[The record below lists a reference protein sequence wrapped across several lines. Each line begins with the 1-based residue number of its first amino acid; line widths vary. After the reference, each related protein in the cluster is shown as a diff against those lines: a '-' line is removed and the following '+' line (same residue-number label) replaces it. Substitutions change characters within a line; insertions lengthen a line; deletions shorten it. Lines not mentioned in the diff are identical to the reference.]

1 MTNLGRLGRSR
12 PDLLAESDVEEG
24 QPEVEDE
31 RDPLAGQ
38 PHELH
43 KAKRALQAQALH
55 HTRRNRLRAGAAGS
69 NAAARVATPC
79 PGPAAAPV
87 AATGFGGAAASGA
100 IGGDLEREQV
110 GMEVGGW
117 FSGWL
122 GGCGDSQREGGG
134 WLGGWLRGYGDS

>member
-12 PDLLAESDVEEG
+12 PDLLAERDVEEG

-110 GMEVGGW
+110 GMEVGGT
-117 FSGWL
+117 
-122 GGCGDSQREGGG
+122 QREGDLSGAR
-134 WLGGWLRGYGDS
+134 RGRVVRLEGVIEGRG